1 MPDITLTKHELFE
14 VLSDSDLAAEFRR
27 RNLDLA
33 LLNNPMSLSFS
44 QEPVELYVD
53 LDEEESNEV
62 LSETDN
68 DDLMAEARSRG
79 LIPDDRTGNEVFERL
94 NLALHGNDV
103 EQITACARE
112 IYEQSTNRI
121 AS

>member
-1 MPDITLTKHELFE
+1 MPDITITKGELFE
-14 VLSDSDLAAEFRR
+14 VLSDSDLSAEFKR
-27 RNLDLA
+27 RNLDLS
-33 LLNNPMSLSFS
+33 LLNTPMSFSFS
-44 QEPVELYVD
+44 EEPVELYVD
-53 LDEEESNEV
+53 LDEEEHEEL
-62 LSETDN
+62 LSEAS
-68 DDLMAEARSRG
+68 DDALLEQARERG

-94 NLALHGNDV
+94 NLALSGNNV